1 MWEMSGETTSNGDFD
16 EPFTLITSSAEKLS
30 SAAVSGASGAGLIN
44 TFKAGKDWISSK
56 HSGVQPWAEFLDVR
70 RISKPK
76 NAGDV
81 TTRILGN
88 LQRYQS
94 NYLFVFLGLVIYCM

>member
-1 MWEMSGETTSNGDFD
+1 MWKMSEEAAANGDFD
-16 EPFTLITSSAEKLS
+16 EPFTLITSSAEKLT
-30 SAAVSGASGAGLIN
+30 SAASSGAGLVS
-44 TFKAGKDWISSK
+44 TFKAGKEWISNK

-70 RISKPK
+70 RVSKPK
-76 NAGDV
+76 SAGEV

>member
-1 MWEMSGETTSNGDFD
+1 MWKMSGEGTSNGDFD

-30 SAAVSGASGAGLIN
+30 SAAASGAGGAGLMG
-44 TFKAGKDWISSK
+44 TFKAGKEWISNK

-76 NAGDV
+76 NVGDV
-81 TTRILGN
+81 TSRILGN

>member
-1 MWEMSGETTSNGDFD
+1 MSGEAAASGDFD

-30 SAAVSGASGAGLIN
+30 SAATSGGGLMG
-44 TFKAGKDWISSK
+44 TFKAGKEWISNK

-70 RISKPK
+70 KVSRPK
-76 NAGDV
+76 SAGEV
-81 TTRILGN
+81 TSRILGN

>member
-1 MWEMSGETTSNGDFD
+1 MWAMAGEARSNGDFD

-30 SAAVSGASGAGLIN
+30 TAAAASGGAAGLMG
-44 TFKAGKDWISSK
+44 TLKAGKEWISNK

-70 RISKPK
+70 RVSKPK
-76 NAGDV
+76 NVGDV
-81 TTRILGN
+81 TSRILGN

-94 NYLFVFLGLVIYCM
+94 NYLFVFLGLVIYCL

>member
-1 MWEMSGETTSNGDFD
+1 MWEMSGEGTANGDFD
-16 EPFTLITSSAEKLS
+16 EPFTLITSSAEKLG
-30 SAAVSGASGAGLIN
+30 SAAASGAGGGLMG
-44 TFKAGKDWISSK
+44 TFKAGKEWITTK

-70 RISKPK
+70 KITKPK
-76 NAGDV
+76 NIGDV
-81 TTRILGN
+81 TSRILGN